1 LSFWRRKEPAP
12 RPYLRRAKGPS
23 EELRDF
29 WFRQFRRHFEAEE
42 RGADPSD
49 LVYRWLSLDA
59 MTWNDRG
66 PRVQIDLSDH
76 VRHFLDDADI
86 RSKDAAYADQQRRRV
101 RKWLNAQ

>member
-1 LSFWRRKEPAP
+1 LSFWRRKKPVQ

-23 EELRDF
+23 EELRQF

-42 RGADPSD
+42 FGVDPIL

-59 MTWNDRG
+59 MTWDDRG
-66 PRVQIDLSDH
+66 PRVEIDLNDD

-86 RSKDAAYADQQRRRV
+86 RAKDSSYAAQQRRRV
-101 RKWLNAQ
+101 RQWLDAH